1 MSSHLLDTATE
12 AARRAGEVLLKRYKE
27 PHQVIVKGFR
37 DITTEADLEAE
48 QVALSLIR
56 KAYPQSAI
64 VSEEDDQGQV
74 ADQDGLTWY
83 IDPLDGTTNY
93 ARGLPTFSVSV
104 AAAQDGE
111 PICGAVY
118 DPLRD
123 QLFYGQR
130 GRGAFVNERLLR
142 VSQRDRLSDCIVLLD
157 WPRDPGYRLKSL
169 AFLAELAPQVQ
180 VVRSGGSAA
189 LSICYV
195 AAGWADIYF
204 QYTLKSWDVAAGLA
218 ILQEAGG
225 MATDLQGQPA
235 KIEKPDW
242 LVTNGLVHEAAL
254 ALRPKEEEEG

>member
-1 MSSHLLDTATE
+1 MSSQLLDTATE
-12 AARRAGEVLLKRYKE
+12 AARRAGGVLLRRYKE

-48 QVALSLIR
+48 QVALTVIQE
-56 KAYPQSAI
+56 AYPESTI
-64 VSEEDDQGQV
+64 VSEEDVRDQI
-74 ADQDGLTWY
+74 ADQAGLTWY
-83 IDPLDGTTNY
+83 VDPLDGTTNY

-104 AAAQDGE
+104 AAAQGGE
-111 PICGAVY
+111 PVCGAVY

-130 GRGAFVNERLLR
+130 GQGAYVNGQPLQ
-142 VSQRDRLSDCIVLLD
+142 VSRRDRLSDCIVLLD

-169 AFLAELAPQVQ
+169 AFLAELAPRVQ

-225 MATDLQGQPA
+225 MATDLQGKPA
-235 KIEKPDW
+235 KIQQPDW
-242 LVTNGLVHEAAL
+242 LATNGLVHEAAL
-254 ALRPKEEEEG
+254 ALRPESEEED